1 MNIITTTALSNFRK
15 NKSRNILI
23 GVAIGLT
30 ALLLTVVPTVAFGLI
45 DVQFRA
51 VEKVYPTFHG
61 MYRNVEYDVVQE
73 MLEDDRFEEIG
84 LREDAAYVY
93 CEEDSDIMMP
103 MLACDQTAIY
113 LNRQKLLEGRFPE
126 AKDEIVVSHGFLDVM
141 GLSGDVGDTV
151 EVPFQPVTSGG
162 KGMMQ
167 TQTFTITGFVE
178 DTEQGIKR
186 GIYSVYVA
194 SEFAEMLQGNEE
206 RMFRVY
212 FRMSG
217 AEGKITDDIE
227 AEMKEIAKDYGMK
240 ESDVVENG
248 TYLMATYIDPSFYT
262 GIALVVLVVVI
273 AGILTIY
280 SIYYVSMLN
289 KVQEYGRLR
298 AIGATKRQIRKLVFR
313 EGFAVYV
320 LAVPVGIV
328 LGAAMGIFIISAMIH
343 DAPGTLDNVML
354 QSMEQVW
361 TEKEVTLIKWQV
373 ILLAALVS
381 FVTVYL
387 SLLRPMQ
394 IAGKISA
401 IEAIR
406 FQDENKAKK
415 KLRTGYEEI
424 STRKLMAVNLG
435 RNKKRTI
442 ITICSLGATG
452 ILFMVIATVLS
463 CMNPKVMADDAVRG
477 EISIGVDSWEGD
489 EMHPEHA
496 LKNIQKDNPLT
507 EEFQKQIETIDG
519 VEKIEIVTYARVELL
534 EVKEDDGRP
543 YQGGISGISDEAL
556 KEIEPYLEEGSLSD
570 PALSDGTGIIIDSVY
585 EKLYPEVKQGLGDT
599 FHVRI
604 EDGDTMHEKELKIV
618 AVVRAPGSLIP
629 GWMNMRS
636 NVLQSLCQADLSGR
650 MNIWV
655 EENKTKTVTEEIRN
669 LVEQQEFLE
678 MTTWQEVYDEGENVI
693 GYTMYGCYGML
704 FVFGLIGILNLINTM
719 INSVHIR
726 RKEIG
731 VIQAI
736 GMSGRQT
743 NRMLQM
749 EGLFYTAGTLIVS
762 LGIGSVAGYGV
773 FLWARANSIMSVK
786 FYHYPVFPAAVLVV
800 AVLVVQFLVVYLIHK
815 NLKKQSLIERIRI

>member
-30 ALLLTVVPTVAFGLI
+30 ALLLTVVPTVVFGLI

-103 MLACDQTAIY
+103 MLACDQTAIH

-151 EVPFQPVTSGG
+151 EVPFQPVTGEG
-162 KGMMQ
+162 KGVVQ
-167 TQTFTITGFVE
+167 TQIFTITGFVE
-178 DTEQGIKR
+178 DTEQGIRR

-194 SEFAEMLQGNEE
+194 SEFVEMLQENEE
-206 RMFRVY
+206 RLFRVY

-240 ESDVVENG
+240 DADVVENG
-248 TYLMATYIDPSFYT
+248 TYLMATYIDPNFYT
-262 GIALVVLVVVI
+262 GIALVVLVVVL

-328 LGAAMGIFIISAMIH
+328 LGAAIGIFIISAMIH

-361 TEKEVTLIKWQV
+361 KAKEVTLIKWQV
-373 ILLAALVS
+373 ILFAALVS

-424 STRKLMAVNLG
+424 STRKLTAVNLG

-463 CMNPKVMADDAVRG
+463 CMNPKVMADDTVRG

-507 EEFQKQIETIDG
+507 EEFQEQIETIDG
-519 VEKIEIVTYARVELL
+519 VEKIETVTYARAELL

-543 YQGGISGISDEAL
+543 YQEGIGGISDEAL

-585 EKLYPEVKQGLGDT
+585 EKLFPEVKQGLGDT

-618 AVVRAPGSLIP
+618 AIVRAPGSLIP

-636 NVLQSLCQADLSGR
+636 NVLQSLCQTDLSDR

-655 EENKTKTVTEEIRN
+655 EEDKIKTVTEEIRN
-669 LVEQQEFLE
+669 LVEPQEFLE
-678 MTTWQEVYDEGENVI
+678 MTTWQEAYDAGESAI

-800 AVLVVQFLVVYLIHK
+800 AVLVVQFLVTYLIHK